1 MNMDDLAM
9 FIQAQGQSHV
19 EPTPK
24 EVVAPAQ
31 EPPRNPPKVLA
42 RPHQQTHAAIIE
54 DIEEE
59 NNETLERLRRLRGQS
74 DAMIGQQ
81 LDSSPKKANV
91 SAEKHS
97 KTKSN
102 VKNPHNDPMSSGKK
116 EEPRYEKLYYQSLT
130 KPHTLELEFRQEQKI
145 AEECTFTPALDES
158 SRQLCEKN
166 NLEPIT
172 TRYTHELEKREAK
185 IKKLKKEKKEKE
197 AQEYVRYV
205 EIQKA
210 IERRLLQQGGRSRSG
225 ARGEH
230 GQHTHTSSQRALYA
244 KYNSKVDIPPIA
256 MIEPDTFYNENLQW
270 IEARE
275 DKLHKIRENL
285 TLKEDNLNRN
295 PETNSDYNQR

>member
-9 FIQAQGQSHV
+9 FIQARGQSND
-19 EPTPK
+19 EPIPE

-31 EPPRNPPKVLA
+31 ELPKDPPKTVV
-42 RPHQQTHAAIIE
+42 RPHQQTHSAIIE

-74 DAMIGQQ
+74 DAMIGHQ
-81 LDSSPKKANV
+81 LDSSPKKDTGSPNR
-91 SAEKHS
+91 HS

-102 VKNPHNDPMSSGKK
+102 VKNPDHDPMSSGKK
-116 EEPRYEKLYYQSLT
+116 EEPRYEKLYNQSLT
-130 KPHTLELEFRQEQKI
+130 KPHTLELEIQKEQKI
-145 AEECTFTPALDES
+145 AEECTFTPVLDES

-172 TRYTHELEKREAK
+172 TRYTHELKKRETK
-185 IKKLKKEKKEKE
+185 INKLKKEKKEKE

-210 IERRLLQQGGRSRSG
+210 IEQKMLQQGGRSRSG

-256 MIEPDTFYNENLQW
+256 LIEPDTFYNENLQW

-295 PETNSDYNQR
+295 PETNSNYNQR